1 MENVSIYDVIR
12 SLSIKRKV
20 YVKWRFNL
28 WRQLDKVP
36 ANEEELL
43 LKMKVKNLDSFKEW
57 ENSEQ
62 FKHITSL
69 VLQMNQGKD
78 LEEIYIKVKERVSND
93 PQPKDVE
100 LMLKLQ
106 KEINEHYKEA
116 QAYFQG
122 E

>member
-43 LKMKVKNLDSFKEW
+43 LKMKVKSLDSFREW

-78 LEEIYIKVKERVSND
+78 LEEIYIKVKERVNND

-106 KEINEHYKEA
+106 KEINEHYREA
-116 QAYFQG
+116 QKYFQG